1 MKWKHLVI
9 FRQPGIYAGWPAN
22 YGIWRSA
29 DNSIRTGFFAAK
41 FLERETK
48 QRFHPFDYN
57 DREGRH
63 IQIVS
68 KDDGINWAVEQG
80 PVLMPS
86 VAFCQSGGK
95 IWPDR
100 VIGSQSSDSSPELNA
115 QKLDLSHRDVRM
127 LFSRTSFGHQPR
139 SWWVFTTDGG
149 RTWSPPKRIPIN
161 LKYVTRGI
169 AARTDYC
176 VLKDGT
182 ALMGLSVS
190 RQDGGEG
197 ETLLVRTD
205 GVKWTEL
212 GIIGEPI
219 QPQSRADINY
229 NIMSSVVNFDRKHE
243 NKETWD
249 ALMAIRHRNGPKNEI
264 HVYRL
269 NTANGSNKRAS
280 DYQTGWGGNPPAMVR
295 TKAGRN
301 FLFYWVRS
309 RRLEVESREE
319 NHKARLMCQEL
330 NDDGTLKSSHQL
342 REAPEGRYDLGYCR
356 AIERLDGSIVVIYYF
371 DDGTNCRSI
380 ESTIVKVDDE

>member
-139 SWWVFTTDGG
+139 SGG
-149 RTWSPPKRIPIN
+149 CLLRT
-161 LKYVTRGI
+161 G
-169 AARTDYC
+169 A
-176 VLKDGT
+176 
-182 ALMGLSVS
+182 GLGH
-190 RQDGGEG
+190 RQSG
-197 ETLLVRTD
+197 
-205 GVKWTEL
+205 
-212 GIIGEPI
+212 
-219 QPQSRADINY
+219 
-229 NIMSSVVNFDRKHE
+229 
-243 NKETWD
+243 
-249 ALMAIRHRNGPKNEI
+249 
-264 HVYRL
+264 YRL
-269 NTANGSNKRAS
+269 T
-280 DYQTGWGGNPPAMVR
+280 
-295 TKAGRN
+295 
-301 FLFYWVRS
+301 RS
-309 RRLEVESREE
+309 TSRE
-319 NHKARLMCQEL
+319 
-330 NDDGTLKSSHQL
+330 
-342 REAPEGRYDLGYCR
+342 
-356 AIERLDGSIVVIYYF
+356 GSLQ
-371 DDGTNCRSI
+371 GQTTAS
-380 ESTIVKVDDE
+380 